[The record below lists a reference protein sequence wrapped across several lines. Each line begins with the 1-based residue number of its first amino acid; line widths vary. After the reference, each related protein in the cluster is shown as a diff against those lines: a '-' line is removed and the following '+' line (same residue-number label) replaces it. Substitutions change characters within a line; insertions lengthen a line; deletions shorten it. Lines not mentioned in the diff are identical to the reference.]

1 MLYKALSTPTPTP
14 ATPPAAQ
21 GGWAVWWNNTGA
33 VTLNLYDNAAL
44 PISAAPTGNYLAP
57 VELTLSGL
65 PGYTFASFLSPYT
78 STGTILYLYTSAQTP
93 PGEYTLTLTATAGT
107 ITTSYTFTLT
117 VADEGTPVDQTSIVK
132 GTGRLYGVVRKGQS
146 GRAVMRRMAIGV
158 NPNTTAQSRW
168 RHIFGGI
175 KQTWRALGPLGA
187 ANAPTNG
194 ADPQTAWLA
203 QNLTYSAPRTPGAI
217 VDGVQGASIPGPLA
231 TAEAYMTMV
240 QTTMASI
247 GKPMLPTPA
256 VTEIAI
262 TSILPGTPDTAGG
275 YTLTAELAY
284 SPPTVSGQVDYTPTW
299 PLGPVLFLITL
310 NPPLAAGSAAAITAT
325 AQAGGLTASLSAGS
339 ITGNVSL
346 TMTLNP
352 ETAEDGYA
360 ALVKVTIGTTV
371 LEITPFLATG
381 AAPLQALQPSPTF
394 LAFTG
399 LTVHTVYN
407 AAYEVTGFELI
418 PASIGTLNEY
428 MQVNGMAVIAPFQIT
443 ASPQYS
449 SSYAAPAAST
459 WSPIAYGTVN
469 IQEPAQVLTAWED
482 AFGDLP
488 PSGHIYFQL
497 TAYDPVSGCVGSGV
511 SQYSTWANGTLEGFN
526 RAEWP
531 GPCFQIEG
539 GIGDQTVAEGN
550 SITVE
555 LGFVGSPN
563 NFGVGPSPGT
573 PYGGNIVVTPY
584 PPSGQGIGI
593 TFTFAP
599 SPVNIPTGNTEQQT
613 CVMTIAAAAGSAT
626 GGIKV
631 SLSCSDG
638 ISTDSTS
645 FLLTVTA

>member
-1 MLYKALSTPTPTP
+1 
-14 ATPPAAQ
+14 
-21 GGWAVWWNNTGA
+21 
-33 VTLNLYDNAAL
+33 
-44 PISAAPTGNYLAP
+44 
-57 VELTLSGL
+57 
-65 PGYTFASFLSPYT
+65 
-78 STGTILYLYTSAQTP
+78 
-93 PGEYTLTLTATAGT
+93 
-107 ITTSYTFTLT
+107 
-117 VADEGTPVDQTSIVK
+117 
-132 GTGRLYGVVRKGQS
+132 
-146 GRAVMRRMAIGV
+146 
-158 NPNTTAQSRW
+158 
-168 RHIFGGI
+168 
-175 KQTWRALGPLGA
+175 
-187 ANAPTNG
+187 
-194 ADPQTAWLA
+194 
-203 QNLTYSAPRTPGAI
+203 
-217 VDGVQGASIPGPLA
+217 
-231 TAEAYMTMV
+231 
-240 QTTMASI
+240 
-247 GKPMLPTPA
+247 
-256 VTEIAI
+256 
-262 TSILPGTPDTAGG
+262 
-275 YTLTAELAY
+275 
-284 SPPTVSGQVDYTPTW
+284 
-299 PLGPVLFLITL
+299 
-310 NPPLAAGSAAAITAT
+310 
-325 AQAGGLTASLSAGS
+325 
-339 ITGNVSL
+339 
-346 TMTLNP
+346 
-352 ETAEDGYA
+352 
-360 ALVKVTIGTTV
+360 
-371 LEITPFLATG
+371 
-381 AAPLQALQPSPTF
+381 
-394 LAFTG
+394 
-399 LTVHTVYN
+399 
-407 AAYEVTGFELI
+407 
-418 PASIGTLNEY
+418 

-539 GIGDQTVAEGN
+539 GIADQTVAEGN